1 MLTFSGFPNNIGY
14 ELSKMGCEDMPAI
27 TGDEYLRRV
36 NALKSDVWY
45 DGQKITG
52 KISEHPAFAGMIKS
66 QAALYDLQHQKKNMT
81 FKCEKT
87 GEDVGVSYLIPRSK
101 EDLQKRRDMIQ
112 EWASFNGG
120 LMGRSPDYMNTVLA
134 SFAASLEVL
143 KGEKKT
149 FPKKLKSF
157 YEYARENDLS
167 FTHTFISPQ
176 SNRSKLS
183 VLDEEVTNARI
194 IDKRDE
200 GLVIRGAKLLA
211 TQGGIT
217 DEIIVY
223 STPGTAEDDQSYL
236 FSIPSDTN
244 GLKFVCR
251 RSFAHCN
258 TPLSS
263 RFDEMDTVVLFD
275 DVIVPWERVFIYE
288 NIRAVAS
295 LYQDGK
301 FIPFTLHQIVSRQV
315 IKAEFALGVA
325 QSIIEMINID
335 EYEHVQGKMA
345 EMIRGVESI
354 KALLFKAEGTGKLD
368 QSGVYIPDPIPLY
381 VAVNEFQSFY
391 PRCMEILQQLG
402 ASGMVTL
409 PSERD
414 FSSELGEDLTFYL
427 KGYEKGGKEKVEL
440 FRLAWDLS
448 MSEFGS
454 RQTLYERFF
463 FGDPVRLAHA
473 VYRAYSTDSAVR
485 RVKRFLK

>member
-1 MLTFSGFPNNIGY
+1 
-14 ELSKMGCEDMPAI
+14 MPAI
-27 TGDEYLRRV
+27 TGDEYLRRI
-36 NALKSDVWY
+36 NALNSNVWY
-45 DGQKITG
+45 EGQRVTG

-66 QAALYDLQHQKKNMT
+66 QAALYDLQHQVKNMT
-81 FKCEKT
+81 VRSEKT
-87 GEDVGVSYLIPRSK
+87 GEAVGVSYLIPRSM
-101 EDLQKRRDMIQ
+101 EDLQKRKGMIQ

-149 FPKKLKSF
+149 FPKKLRSF
-157 YEYARENDLS
+157 YEYAREGDLS

-194 IDKRDE
+194 VNKSDE
-200 GLVIRGAKLLA
+200 GLVIKGAKLLA

-223 STPGTAEDDQSYL
+223 STPGTAEEDQSYL
-236 FSIPSDTN
+236 FSIPSDTK

-251 RSFAHCN
+251 RSFAHSD

-263 RFDEMDTVVLFD
+263 RFDEMDTIVLFD
-275 DVIVPWERVFIYE
+275 EVIVPWDRVFIYE

-325 QSIIEMINID
+325 QSIIEMINVG

-345 EMIRGVESI
+345 EMIRGVESM
-354 KALLFKAEGTGKLD
+354 KALLFKAEGTGTLD
-368 QSGVYIPDPIPLY
+368 ENGVYIPDPLPLY
-381 VAVNEFQSFY
+381 VAVNEFQRFY

-414 FSSELGEDLTFYL
+414 FSSEIGSDLNFYL

-463 FGDPVRLAHA
+463 FGDPVRLAQA
-473 VYRAYSTDSAVR
+473 VYKTYSTESAIQ
-485 RVKRFLK
+485 RVNRFLE